1 MIKNDTNTKQWYTAD
16 FETTTEKFYNENG
29 YTKVWLWAIAN
40 SEGHMIAHGETIE
53 SFMIYCR
60 DNLNN
65 SIIYFH
71 NLKFDGS
78 YILSYFLDLKLQ
90 HKRKIYARD
99 NACFNTLISE
109 EGQYYQIT
117 WHPRSQV
124 TIIFQ
129 DSLKLLPFKVKV
141 IAEDFN
147 LPIKKGI
154 IDYDDYTVN
163 EETLSYIQNDVEIV
177 ALALKEIKALGMN
190 YMTTASCAYNNFISE
205 FPFVNSYFPYLE
217 TEFLEKYRLAYRG
230 GRCMVS
236 PYYENKIL
244 HNVKRFDINSMYP
257 YVMSS
262 QYLPIGKPIKITER
276 NRFKFELYEIDVK
289 FTLKE
294 GHLPC
299 LLKKNT
305 MFGEGSYYIDSNEVE
320 RICISNIDYDL
331 LEKHYDI
338 ECIRFIEMWGFNTTN
353 CLFNNYINK
362 WYEIKSKNTGAKKL
376 VAKLM
381 LNSLYGKFG
390 SRCIGKS
397 KIPYLDEDGILSFN
411 KTEDEEMRHY
421 YLPIAIAITSYAH
434 KLIDDAICNTGV
446 NNFVY
451 CDTDSVHTL
460 GTLSPEMI
468 DNKELGKFKLE
479 GTECISRYV
488 RQKTYCYGEFNKD
501 GELEYNIVCAG
512 LNDDSKEYA
521 IQTYGDDIIKVFER
535 GFKVENKKLMPCMVK
550 GGTIL
555 VTTSFEVR

>member
-1 MIKNDTNTKQWYTAD
+1 MKNDTNSKVWFTAD
-16 FETTTEKFYNENG
+16 FETTTEKFYKENG

-40 SEGHMIAHGETIE
+40 SEGHMIAHGENID
-53 SFMIYCR
+53 SFMNYCR
-60 DNLNN
+60 TSIPNT
-65 SIIYFH
+65 IIYFH

-78 YILSYFLDLKLQ
+78 YILSYLLSLKVPY
-90 HKRKIYARD
+90 KDKIYARD
-99 NACFNTLISE
+99 NVSYNTLISE

-117 WHPRSQV
+117 WHPHAQC

-129 DSLKLLPFKVKV
+129 DSLKLLPFKVKT

-190 YMTTASCAYNNFISE
+190 YMTTASCAYNNFINE
-205 FPFVNSYFPYLE
+205 FQFVNSYFPVLDK
-217 TEFLEKYRLAYRG
+217 EFLEKYRLAYRG

-236 PYYENKIL
+236 PYYEGKIL
-244 HNVKRFDINSMYP
+244 HNVNRYDINSMYP

-262 QYLPIGKPIKITER
+262 QYMPIGNPIKITER
-276 NRFKFELYEIDVK
+276 NTYKFELYEIEVK
-289 FTLKE
+289 FKLKPY
-294 GHLPC
+294 HLPC

-305 MFGEGSYYIDSNEVE
+305 MYGEGSYYTESNEVE
-320 RICISNIDYDL
+320 RICISNIDFDL
-331 LEKHYDI
+331 LVKHYDI
-338 ECIRFIEMWGFNTTN
+338 ECLIFIEMWGFNTTN

-362 WYEIKSKNTGAKKL
+362 WYKIKQENKGAKRL

-390 SRCIGKS
+390 SRCVGKS
-397 KIPYLDEDGILSFN
+397 KVPYLDEDGILSFKN
-411 KTEDEEMRHY
+411 TEEQEMKHY

-434 KLIDDAICNTGV
+434 KLIDDAICNTGID
-446 NNFVY
+446 NFVY
-451 CDTDSVHTL
+451 CDTDSVHTI
-460 GTLSPEMI
+460 GTLDDDMI
-468 DNKELGKFKLE
+468 DNKELGKFKFE
-479 GTECISRYV
+479 ACEIISRYV
-488 RQKTYCYGEFNKD
+488 RQKTYCYGEVIDN
-501 GELEYNIVCAG
+501 EIQYNIVCAG
-512 LNDDSKEYA
+512 LNDDAKEYA
-521 IQTYGDDIIKVFER
+521 IQTYGDNIIKVFEQ
-535 GFKVENKKLMPCMVK
+535 GFRVENKKLMPQMVK